1 MTINASLCFY
11 FNVYTSSGLNNMK
24 DTLQRFL
31 FENLAVRGELVH
43 LDATWQAVLENH
55 SYPQAVQKVLG
66 ELMSAVSL
74 LMATLKFKGQLIAQI
89 QGNGPVSLLVVEG
102 SSDKTLRATASVKE
116 DQNDFADETLQGLFG
131 DARLVITLEPDQGE
145 RYQGIV
151 ALTGENLAAALTDY
165 LLRSEQLDTNI
176 WLVADEKQ
184 TAGLLIQKL
193 PETKATRY
201 SSNILDVSDAASDVD
216 GWNRIQQ
223 LSLTIKDEELLNL
236 SAEEIIHRLYHEED
250 IRMFDAET
258 VSFRCSCSRER
269 VANMLLSLGA
279 EEVKSMIEELN
290 KIEVACEFCNHN
302 YSFDAIDAEQL
313 FASNVAHP
321 TPKTEQ

>member
-1 MTINASLCFY
+1 
-11 FNVYTSSGLNNMK
+11 MK

-43 LDATWQAVLENH
+43 LDATWQAVLERH
-55 SYPQAVQKVLG
+55 DYPLPVQKVLG
-66 ELMSAVSL
+66 ELMAAVSL

-102 SSDKTLRATASVKE
+102 TSDKTLRATASCKS
-116 DQNDFADETLQGLFG
+116 NTFSDESLHGLFG
-131 DARLVITLEPDQGE
+131 DARLVITLEPEKGE

-151 ALTGENLAAALTDY
+151 MLTGENLAAALTDY
-165 LLRSEQLDTNI
+165 LLRSEQLDTDL
-176 WLVADEKQ
+176 WLVADGQ
-184 TAGLLIQKL
+184 QAAGLLIQKL
-193 PETKATRY
+193 PDTAKTKS
-201 SSNILDVSDAASDVD
+201 SSNILSFDSSEENVDLD

-223 LSLTIKDEELLNL
+223 LSSTIKDEELLAL

-250 IRMFDAET
+250 VRMFDAEP

-269 VANMLLSLGA
+269 VANMLRSLGVD
-279 EEVKSMIEELN
+279 EVSSMLADES

-302 YSFDAIDAEQL
+302 YSFDAVDAKQI
-313 FASNVAHP
+313 FASDIAHQ
-321 TPKTEQ
+321 TPKTEH

>member
-1 MTINASLCFY
+1 
-11 FNVYTSSGLNNMK
+11 MK

-43 LDATWQAVLENH
+43 LDATWQAVLEGH
-55 SYPQAVQKVLG
+55 DYPQPVRKVLG

-89 QGNGPVSLLVVEG
+89 QGDGPVSLLVVEG
-102 SSDKTLRATASVKE
+102 SSDKTLRATVSLKKG
-116 DQNDFADETLQGLFG
+116 QNNFSDETLQGLFG
-131 DARLVITLEPDQGE
+131 DARLIITLEPAQGE

-151 ALTGENLAAALTDY
+151 ALTGKNLADALTDY

-176 WLVADEKQ
+176 WLVADDKQ
-184 TAGLLIQKL
+184 TAGLLVQKM
-193 PETKATRY
+193 PETKETRQG
-201 SSNILDVSDAASDVD
+201 SNILNMSDGASDID

-223 LSLTIKDEELLNL
+223 LSATIKDEELLEL

-250 IRMFDAET
+250 IRMFEAER
-258 VSFRCSCSRER
+258 VSFKCRCSRER

-279 EEVKSMIEELN
+279 DEVKKMLQELD

-302 YSFDAIDAEQL
+302 YVFDAIDTEQL
-313 FASNVAHP
+313 FSSDVAHQ

>member
-1 MTINASLCFY
+1 
-11 FNVYTSSGLNNMK
+11 MK

-31 FENLAVRGELVH
+31 FENLAIRGELVH
-43 LDATWQAVLENH
+43 LDATWQAVLERH
-55 SYPQAVQKVLG
+55 DYPQAVQKVLG

-89 QGNGPVSLLVVEG
+89 QGDGPISLLVVEG
-102 SSDKTLRATASVKE
+102 SSDKTLRAMATCK
-116 DQNDFADETLQGLFG
+116 NDDFNDESLHGLFG
-131 DARLVITLEPDQGE
+131 DARLVITLEPEQGE

-151 ALTGENLAAALTDY
+151 ALTGENLAGALTDY

-176 WLVADEKQ
+176 WLVADDKQ
-184 TAGLLIQKL
+184 AAGLLIQKL
-193 PETKATRY
+193 PETKETQYR
-201 SSNILDVSDAASDVD
+201 SNILGVAEADPEKDVD

-223 LSLTIKDEELLNL
+223 LSSTIKDEELLEL
-236 SAEEIIHRLYHEED
+236 DTEEIIHRLYHEED
-250 IRMFDAET
+250 IRLFDAELI
-258 VSFRCSCSRER
+258 SFRCRCSRER

-279 EEVKSMIEELN
+279 EEVQSMIKELT

-302 YSFDAIDAEQL
+302 YSFDAVDAEQL
-313 FASNVAHP
+313 FASGVAHQ

>member
-1 MTINASLCFY
+1 
-11 FNVYTSSGLNNMK
+11 MK

-55 SYPQAVQKVLG
+55 NYPQAVQKVLG

-116 DQNDFADETLQGLFG
+116 DQNDFADESLQGLFG
-131 DARLVITLEPDQGE
+131 DARLVITLEPEQGE

-176 WLVADEKQ
+176 WLVADDKQ

-193 PETKATRY
+193 PETKKTQQ
-201 SSNILDVSDAASDVD
+201 SSNILNVSDQSDVD

-223 LSLTIKDEELLNL
+223 LSSTIKDEELLNL
-236 SAEEIIHRLYHEED
+236 SAEEIVHRLYHEED
-250 IRMFDAET
+250 IRMFDTEA

-279 EEVKSMIEELN
+279 KEVKIMIEELSQ
-290 KIEVACEFCNHN
+290 IEVACEFCNHN
-302 YSFDAIDAEQL
+302 YKFDAVDTEQL
-313 FASNVAHP
+313 FVSNVAHP